1 MKEEFEDTK
10 GVIRIRISKENRQ
23 HMYTMAKRKSTK
35 GQTTIYKTIYLE
47 PSKEEMTEYPVMR
60 ITRTCISMRVGH
72 CH

>member
-1 MKEEFEDTK
+1 
-10 GVIRIRISKENRQ
+10 
-23 HMYTMAKRKSTK
+23 MYTMAKRKSTK
-35 GQTTIYKTIYLE
+35 GQTTIYKTTYLE